1 MNLLNP
7 DNYVSRLEILRQ
19 RNKYAKNWKLRL
31 EKKTNRHPN
40 CDGTPWGWYE
50 IFPLGITVGHW
61 SGNGKDDLAGI
72 DINQWLIEKLQ
83 EVEKRPDLLWHR
95 SLLLVTEV
103 LKDLGYQILGKGEIE
118 VADK

>member
-1 MNLLNP
+1 MAKSEMGEKELLEWL
-7 DNYVSRLEILRQ
+7 YAYKYWSRHLTSPGQYIA
-19 RNKYAKNWKLRL
+19 YDRL
-31 EKKTNRHPN
+31 VKIVKEHFKPQAVTR
-40 CDGTPWGWYE
+40 E
-50 IFPLGITVGHW
+50 
-61 SGNGKDDLAGI
+61 
-72 DINQWLIEKLQ
+72 WLIEKLQ